1 MYYFDEEKHMD
12 HQCTFIWEEYVPGG
26 CHWRYR
32 GRESLLDSSGAIKTP
47 DLVISFIRASY
58 GFFRLGRWPER
69 TWQARTSQITRVEIR
84 LVISAAS

>member
-32 GRESLLDSSGAIKTP
+32 GRESLLDSSGAINPPT
-47 DLVISFIRASY
+47 LLSRSFVCLTA
-58 GFFRLGRWPER
+58 FFGSADGRSALGRPGRHRSREWR
-69 TWQARTSQITRVEIR
+69 SGW
-84 LVISAAS
+84 

>member
-1 MYYFDEEKHMD
+1 MRRNTWITNAHLYGKNTSREAAIGD
-12 HQCTFIWEEYVPGG
+12 
-26 CHWRYR
+26 R
-32 GRESLLDSSGAIKTP
+32 GAWSPYSTVQEQLKRP